1 MGYEDRDIYVMYRR
15 KSKEGP
21 GPRLM
26 GADTLIGDDVY
37 NHKVKTWAISR
48 KSCWT

>member
-1 MGYEDRDIYVMYRR
+1 VGYEDREIYGMYRR

-26 GADTLIGDDVY
+26 GADTLIETTY
-37 NHKVKTWAISR
+37 ITMKVKPWATSR